1 MTFLQNLVTGI
12 LIGAALA
19 FMSLGVIGIFRFRSF
34 YARILISAKVETVG
48 FLTMMTGIMVSAGFS
63 FFSLKLG
70 LITVL
75 VLLTNPLATH
85 AIARSAHRSGY
96 QIKREAN
103 DD

>member
-1 MTFLQNLVTGI
+1 MTWVQNLLSGV
-12 LIGAALA
+12 LIGAALI
-19 FMSLGVIGIFRFRSF
+19 FMGFGVIGMFRLRNF
-34 YARILISAKVETVG
+34 YARILISAKVDTVG
-48 FLTMMTGIMVSAGFS
+48 FLTMMAGIMVSAGFS

-70 LITVL
+70 LITAL

-96 QIKREAN
+96 QVKRGPM